1 MQITAEAECFLQTST
16 FNRAIGRLEGCN
28 IRVIADILQDC
39 RVLRNHDTGLNL
51 DSRYCTTRIDFQ
63 VVGTTRCFLF
73 LEINGFEI
81 IGKACFAEHD
91 VGCQ

>member
-1 MQITAEAECFLQTST
+1 MQIAAEAERFLQTGT

-28 IRVIADILQDC
+28 IRMVTDILQNC
-39 RVLRNHDTGLNL
+39 CILRNHDTGFNL

-63 VVGTTRCFLF
+63 VVGTTRCPLF
-73 LEINGFEI
+73 LEIDHFKVV
-81 IGKACFAEHD
+81 GKASFAEHD